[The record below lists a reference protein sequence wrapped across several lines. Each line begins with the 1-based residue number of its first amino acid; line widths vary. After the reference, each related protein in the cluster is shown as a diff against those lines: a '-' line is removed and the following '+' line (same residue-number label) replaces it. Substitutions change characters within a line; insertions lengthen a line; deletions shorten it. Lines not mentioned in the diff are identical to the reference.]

1 MKSVGE
7 VMAIG
12 RNIHESL
19 QKALRGLETGL
30 SGFNFVDRLIGA
42 SHERL
47 QSELARATPDRLLVA
62 AQAIREGLSL
72 AEINRISGYDRWFLD
87 RIAEIVAAEEQ
98 VMAEG
103 LPRDATGLR
112 KLKAMGFSDKR
123 LAYLALQSAHL
134 PGGARGAAYGSV
146 LIHAPV
152 KAMTGG
158 VTEAEIG

>member
-1 MKSVGE
+1 MKAVGE
-7 VMAIG
+7 GMAIG

-72 AEINRISGYDRWFLD
+72 AEINRISGYDLWFLD

-103 LPRDATGLR
+103 LPRDAPGLR
-112 KLKAMGFSDKR
+112 KPKAMGFSDQRSEERSVRKE
-123 LAYLALQSAHL
+123 
-134 PGGARGAAYGSV
+134 GAGTWSCRW
-146 LIHAPV
+146 
-152 KAMTGG
+152 
-158 VTEAEIG
+158 